1 MYISTDAKLDAHNK
15 KDYPFSLPLIYLRLT
30 RLPLIFLHSIH
41 LSTTLQRKKVERKR
55 GRMIHVSLAKRGIKM
70 PDGFEEVGSAA
81 GLIIFLN
88 SKPIFDI
95 NHLRI

>member
-1 MYISTDAKLDAHNK
+1 L
-15 KDYPFSLPLIYLRLT
+15 
-30 RLPLIFLHSIH
+30 IH

-55 GRMIHVSLAKRGIKM
+55 GRMILSLAKRGIKM

>member
-1 MYISTDAKLDAHNK
+1 
-15 KDYPFSLPLIYLRLT
+15 
-30 RLPLIFLHSIH
+30 
-41 LSTTLQRKKVERKR
+41 
-55 GRMIHVSLAKRGIKM
+55 M